1 MPSEWAQV
9 EAITNSTT
17 DSVIASY
24 PARSSAKA
32 LHTSN
37 HKDLKSLRNVD
48 DDPDC

>member
-9 EAITNSTT
+9 VAITDSTSY
-17 DSVIASY
+17 SVIASY

-37 HKDLKSLRNVD
+37 HKSLRNVD